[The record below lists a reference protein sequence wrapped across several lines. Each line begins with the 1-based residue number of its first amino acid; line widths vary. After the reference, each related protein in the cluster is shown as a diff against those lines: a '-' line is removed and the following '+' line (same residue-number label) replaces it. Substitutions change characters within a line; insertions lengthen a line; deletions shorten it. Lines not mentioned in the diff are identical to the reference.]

1 MTTTWRQRQRAKKMK
16 WQNKQ
21 PYLKN
26 KYSMYNLLCV
36 LIKIN
41 RQSITC
47 LLREVFTTI
56 HRHGGRTLAQEDT
69 DREDRWRDDLEDKV
83 VEKKTKQLSV
93 WVNMCLNPVV
103 TEMHWEGRRAPVVPP
118 GVPFADYSTL
128 CVWPARSSPLFT
140 GISCLLHLMT
150 Q

>member
-1 MTTTWRQRQRAKKMK
+1 
-16 WQNKQ
+16 
-21 PYLKN
+21 
-26 KYSMYNLLCV
+26 MYNLLCV

-83 VEKKTKQLSV
+83 LEKKTKQLSV
-93 WVNMCLNPVV
+93 WVDMRLNPEDS
-103 TEMHWEGRRAPVVPP
+103 EMH
-118 GVPFADYSTL
+118 
-128 CVWPARSSPLFT
+128 
-140 GISCLLHLMT
+140 
-150 Q
+150 